1 VADDFAGLKQTIHD
15 TFDALVIDKA
25 AHNHEDEL
33 QMWRLFIALF
43 RAKGTSNGVT
53 GL

>member
-1 VADDFAGLKQTIHD
+1 MADDLAGLKQTLKD

-33 QMWRLFIALF
+33 QIWRLFIGLI
-43 RAKGTSNGVT
+43 RAKATSNGVT